1 MKLVSRRHKN
11 SKDIYLKLA
20 SFLET
25 IGAGNRLKI
34 LCLLKQQ
41 KRCVCEICKILQ
53 LPQNLV
59 SHHLKVLKNY
69 NFLSSEKEGVKI
81 FYSLNQ
87 KVVNK
92 YLKLFNEILT
102 QNKI

>member
-1 MKLVSRRHKN
+1 MKLISCRHKK
-11 SKDIYLKLA
+11 SKDIHLKLT

-25 IGAGNRLKI
+25 IGVENRLKI
-34 LCLLKQQ
+34 LCLLKHQ

-59 SHHLKVLKNY
+59 SHHLKVLKD
-69 NFLSSEKEGVKI
+69 FDLLSSEKEGVKI

-87 KVVNK
+87 RVVNK
-92 YLKLFNEILT
+92 YLKLFNKILT
-102 QNKI
+102 QKKI